1 MKKLSIYIPIILIA
15 VFAVSCTEKECCL
28 NQEENSVNA
37 ISGEWLLYE
46 HGYSP
51 GAGYVI
57 EPVSSVPP
65 QRIEFKDNGELL
77 STVEG
82 LTDYK
87 FYSVK
92 GDVVGLFKTNPGPAP
107 DSLAFTNSYNFKF
120 ENGNLKLHF
129 RYCIEGCHMAFKKV
143 D

>member
-1 MKKLSIYIPIILIA
+1 MKKLPINIPIILIA
-15 VFAVSCTEKECCL
+15 AFALSCAEKECCQ
-28 NQEENSVNA
+28 NQEEKSANT
-37 ISGEWLLYE
+37 ISGAWLLYE

-51 GAGYVI
+51 GAGYII

-65 QRIEFKDNGELL
+65 QRIEFKDNGELS

-82 LTDYK
+82 LADYK

-107 DSLAFTNSYNFKF
+107 DSTAFTNSYNFKF
-120 ENGNLKLHF
+120 EDGNLKLHF
-129 RYCIEGCHMAFKKV
+129 RYCIEGCHMAFKKIE
-143 D
+143 